1 MKYLISDSLRRIAS
15 ALEVDLDNV
24 KNSKKPVVFLGGNAS
39 DNSWRE
45 DIKKEFSDKIMFLD
59 PFDKDWEAE
68 ENIYKELE
76 ALMKSDNVVFY
87 KGGEGSEKE
96 KEFLDQV
103 KKSNY
108 EDFDDLSELKN
119 YLKKISGK
127 MEKTAY
133 PIVGQPA
140 SDLKL
145 EKLDKESIEALIEDL
160 KQGVDIKVDPEVKK
174 IPNMSDLHEL
184 KAEDIKKEIAK
195 GNPFLKVLLDKYKS
209 LPGSKNPALKYD
221 KEKHMYIP
229 TELGQMSKSAKQ
241 GMVYD
246 RSSTQ
251 YDFPELIA
259 DKVLRWSKKNVPDI
273 ALGEDG
279 REDEIHVTIL
289 YGLFTTNPSEVEDI
303 IKKYNIEPF
312 EIRLSL
318 ITAFLNGDQDV
329 LKIDV
334 ESSGLHNLHKLLQ
347 ENIKND
353 NKYPEYRPHVTIAY
367 LKKGESENYIG
378 RDDFQGISC
387 KVNNIVFSSRTGD
400 KIDIPLIG

>member
-59 PFDKDWEAE
+59 PFDKDWKAE

-195 GNPFLKVLLDKYKS
+195 GNPFLNVLLDKYKS

-221 KEKHMYIP
+221 KEKHIYIP

-251 YDFPELIA
+251 YDFPEIVA
-259 DKVLRWSKKNVPDI
+259 DRVMRWSKKNVPDSI
-273 ALGEDG
+273 LGEDG
-279 REDEIHVTIL
+279 REDEIHVTVL
-289 YGLFTTNPSEVEDI
+289 YGLFTTNSSEVEDI

-312 EIRLSL
+312 EVRLSL
-318 ITAFLNGDQDV
+318 ITAFLNGGQDV
-329 LKIDV
+329 LKVDV
-334 ESSGLHNLHKLLQ
+334 ESSGLHNLHKLLR
-347 ENIKND
+347 ENLKND
-353 NKYPEYRPHVTIAY
+353 NKYPEYRPHLTIAY
-367 LKKGESENYIG
+367 LKKGEAENYIG
-378 RDDFQGISC
+378 RDDFQGITC
-387 KVNNIVFSSRTGD
+387 KVNSIVFSSRTGD
-400 KIDIPLIG
+400 KIEIPLLG